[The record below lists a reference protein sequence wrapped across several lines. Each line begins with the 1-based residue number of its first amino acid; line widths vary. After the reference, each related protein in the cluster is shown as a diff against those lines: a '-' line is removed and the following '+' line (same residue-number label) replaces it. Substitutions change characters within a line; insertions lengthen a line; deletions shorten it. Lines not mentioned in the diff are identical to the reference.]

1 MFFGYNVFFS
11 SILRYNFFFLFKK
24 KESKWRAQ
32 VKAIKETTIFSLFS
46 FCWWKLFLEQQRL
59 AQTKK
64 RNINDESCL
73 LFLLA
78 RLKLLFPEKKP
89 QKKSWAHACLAAKN
103 KGQQVSIPQQLKW
116 KHWQYHRSCQQK
128 MNNFFSI
135 TQKKR

>member
-1 MFFGYNVFFS
+1 MGITVFS
-11 SILRYNFFFLFKK
+11 SFLRYTFFFCFLFKK
-24 KESKWRAQ
+24 KKASEENK
-32 VKAIKETTIFSLFS
+32 VKAIKETTIFSFRFS

-64 RNINDESCL
+64 SNINDESCL

-78 RLKLLFPEKKP
+78 TLKLLFPEKKP

-116 KHWQYHRSCQQK
+116 KHCQYHRSCQQK